1 MGGDSLFK
9 KTSRFDWQSD
19 IMSSSKNIRV
29 AEGFS
34 TVVAEQPVEYVERKG
49 LGHPDSLID
58 GIMESVSTGL
68 SNAYIDS
75 TGKIL
80 HHNVDKGLII
90 GGSSDVSFGNGSIT
104 KPIEVILAGR
114 AARSYQDISID
125 VDGIA
130 IKAAKDYLR
139 AHTRFLDV
147 EKEVLFQSKIL
158 KGSADLSEIF
168 DRNTDVPLAN
178 DTSFGIGFAPFT
190 KTEKLVLETE
200 RMLNSQE
207 YKKSHPEVGEDV
219 KVMGIRDM
227 DEISLTVAIA
237 FVSSKIQSAEDYQDK
252 KEKVRNDIISFAKKL
267 IGNDVE
273 VTINNGD
280 SKSGKVYITKSGLSC
295 EAGDDGSVGRGNRV
309 NGLITPFRR
318 MSLEAA
324 AGKNP
329 VNHIGKIYNV
339 LAKEIANDI
348 VTLYPQVKE
357 CNVSIVSQIGWK
369 IDDPKHLD
377 VKISTEKREE
387 LDNMRKKVNDIAEQS
402 LENIGYLT
410 HEIISGKHSMF

>member
-1 MGGDSLFK
+1 
-9 KTSRFDWQSD
+9 
-19 IMSSSKNIRV
+19 MSSSKDIRV

-114 AARSYQDISID
+114 AAHSYQDISID

-227 DEISLTVAIA
+227 DDISLTVAIA

-357 CNVSIVSQIGWK
+357 CNVSIVSQIGRK

-387 LDNMRKKVNDIAEQS
+387 LDNIRKKVNDIAEQS

>member
-1 MGGDSLFK
+1 
-9 KTSRFDWQSD
+9 
-19 IMSSSKNIRV
+19 MSSSKNIRV

-207 YKKSHPEVGEDV
+207 YKKIHPEVGEDV

-227 DEISLTVAIA
+227 DDISLTVAIA

-357 CNVSIVSQIGWK
+357 CNVSIVSQIGRK

-387 LDNMRKKVNDIAEQS
+387 LDNIRKKVNDIAEQS

>member
-1 MGGDSLFK
+1 MG
-9 KTSRFDWQSD
+9 
-19 IMSSSKNIRV
+19 SSKNIRV

-49 LGHPDSLID
+49 IGHPDSLID

-90 GGSSDVSFGNGSIT
+90 GGASEASFGNGSIT

-114 AARSYQDISID
+114 AARSYQDINID

-139 AHTRFLDV
+139 EHTRFLDI

-190 KTEKLVLETE
+190 KTERLVLETE
-200 RMLNSQE
+200 KMLNSLE

-227 DEISLTVAIA
+227 DDISLTVAIA
-237 FVSSKIQSAEDYQDK
+237 FVSAKIQSMDDYHKK
-252 KEKVRNDIISFAKKL
+252 KEEVRKDIISFAKKL
-267 IGNDVE
+267 VGKDVD
-273 VTINNGD
+273 VVLNNGD
-280 SKSGKVYITKSGLSC
+280 NKSGKVYITKSGLSC

-357 CNVSIVSQIGWK
+357 CNVSIVSQIGRK

-387 LDNMRKKVNDIAEQS
+387 LDNIRKKVNDIAEQS

>member
-1 MGGDSLFK
+1 MG
-9 KTSRFDWQSD
+9 
-19 IMSSSKNIRV
+19 SSKNIRV

-147 EKEVLFQSKIL
+147 EKEALFQSKIL

-200 RMLNSQE
+200 RMLNSVE

-219 KVMGIRDM
+219 KVMGVRDM
-227 DEISLTVAIA
+227 DDISLTVAIA
-237 FVSSKIQSAEDYQDK
+237 FVSAKIQSAEDYQDK
-252 KEKVRNDIISFAKKL
+252 KDKVRDDIISFAKKS
-267 IGNDVE
+267 IGKDVE

-280 SKSGKVYITKSGLSC
+280 NKSGKVYITKSGLSC

-348 VTLYPQVKE
+348 VALYPQVKE
-357 CNVSIVSQIGWK
+357 CNVSIVSQIGRK

-387 LDNMRKKVNDIAEQS
+387 LDNIRKKVNDIAEQS

>member
-1 MGGDSLFK
+1 MG
-9 KTSRFDWQSD
+9 
-19 IMSSSKNIRV
+19 SSKNIRV

-49 LGHPDSLID
+49 IGHPDSLID

-90 GGSSDVSFGNGSIT
+90 GGASEASFGNGSIT

-114 AARSYQDISID
+114 AARSYQDINID

-139 AHTRFLDV
+139 EHTRFLDI

-190 KTEKLVLETE
+190 KTERLVLETE
-200 RMLNSQE
+200 KMLNSLE

-227 DEISLTVAIA
+227 DDISLTVAIA
-237 FVSSKIQSAEDYQDK
+237 FVSAKIQSQEDYSKK
-252 KEKVRNDIISFAKKL
+252 KEEVRKDIISFAKKL
-267 IGNDVE
+267 TGNDVD
-273 VTINNGD
+273 VILNNGD
-280 SKSGKVYITKSGLSC
+280 NKSGKVYITKSGLSC

-357 CNVSIVSQIGWK
+357 CNVSIVSQIGRK

-387 LDNMRKKVNDIAEQS
+387 LDNIRKKVNDIAEQS

>member
-227 DEISLTVAIA
+227 DDISLTVAIA

-357 CNVSIVSQIGWK
+357 CNVSIVSQIGRK

-387 LDNMRKKVNDIAEQS
+387 LDNIRKKVNDIAEQS

>member
-1 MGGDSLFK
+1 MG
-9 KTSRFDWQSD
+9 
-19 IMSSSKNIRV
+19 SSKNIRV

-34 TVVAEQPVEYVERKG
+34 PVVAEQPVEYVERKG
-49 LGHPDSLID
+49 IGHPDSLID
-58 GIMESVSTGL
+58 GIMERVSTDL

-114 AARSYQDISID
+114 AARSYQNINID

-130 IKAAKDYLR
+130 IKAAKDYLSE
-139 AHTRFLDV
+139 HTRFLDI

-200 RMLNSQE
+200 MMLNSPE
-207 YKKSHPEVGEDV
+207 YKKKHPEVGEDV
-219 KVMGIRDM
+219 KVMGVRDM
-227 DEISLTVAIA
+227 GDISLTVAIA
-237 FVSSKIQSAEDYQDK
+237 FVSAKVQSSEDYHRK
-252 KEKVRNDIISFAKKL
+252 KEEVRNDIISFAKKS
-267 IGNDVE
+267 IGSDVD
-273 VTINNGD
+273 VVVNNGD

-329 VNHIGKIYNV
+329 VNHIGKIYNI

-357 CNVSIVSQIGWK
+357 CNVSIVSQIGRK

-387 LDNMRKKVNDIAEQS
+387 LDNIRKKVNDIAEQS

>member
-1 MGGDSLFK
+1 
-9 KTSRFDWQSD
+9 
-19 IMSSSKNIRV
+19 MSSSKNIRV

-90 GGSSDVSFGNGSIT
+90 GGSSAVSFGNGSIT

-207 YKKSHPEVGEDV
+207 YKKGHPEVGEDV

-227 DEISLTVAIA
+227 DDISLTVAIA

-357 CNVSIVSQIGWK
+357 CNVSIVSQIGRK

>member
-1 MGGDSLFK
+1 M
-9 KTSRFDWQSD
+9 
-19 IMSSSKNIRV
+19 
-29 AEGFS
+29 
-34 TVVAEQPVEYVERKG
+34 EYVERKG

-147 EKEVLFQSKIL
+147 EKEALFQSKIL

-200 RMLNSQE
+200 RMLNSVE

-219 KVMGIRDM
+219 KVMGVRDM
-227 DEISLTVAIA
+227 DDISLTVAIA
-237 FVSSKIQSAEDYQDK
+237 FVSAKIQSAEDYQDK
-252 KEKVRNDIISFAKKL
+252 KDKVRDDIISFAKKS
-267 IGNDVE
+267 IGKDVE

-280 SKSGKVYITKSGLSC
+280 NKSGKVYITKSGLSC

-348 VTLYPQVKE
+348 VALYPQVKE
-357 CNVSIVSQIGWK
+357 CNVSIVSQIGRK

-387 LDNMRKKVNDIAEQS
+387 LDNIRKKVNDIAEQS

>member
-1 MGGDSLFK
+1 
-9 KTSRFDWQSD
+9 
-19 IMSSSKNIRV
+19 MSSSKNIRV

-58 GIMESVSTGL
+58 GIMESVTTGL

-207 YKKSHPEVGEDV
+207 YKKIHPEVGEDV

-227 DEISLTVAIA
+227 DDISLTVAIA

-357 CNVSIVSQIGWK
+357 CNVSIVSQIGRK

-387 LDNMRKKVNDIAEQS
+387 LDNIRKKVNDIAEQS

>member
-1 MGGDSLFK
+1 
-9 KTSRFDWQSD
+9 
-19 IMSSSKNIRV
+19 MSSSKNIRV

-207 YKKSHPEVGEDV
+207 YKKNHPEVGEDV

-227 DEISLTVAIA
+227 DDISLTVAIA

-357 CNVSIVSQIGWK
+357 CNVSIVSQIGRK

-387 LDNMRKKVNDIAEQS
+387 LDNIRKKVNDIAEQS

>member
-1 MGGDSLFK
+1 
-9 KTSRFDWQSD
+9 
-19 IMSSSKNIRV
+19 MSSSKNIRV

-227 DEISLTVAIA
+227 DDISLTVAMA

-357 CNVSIVSQIGWK
+357 CNVSIVSQIGRK

>member
-1 MGGDSLFK
+1 
-9 KTSRFDWQSD
+9 
-19 IMSSSKNIRV
+19 MSSSKNIRV

-227 DEISLTVAIA
+227 DDISLTVAIA

-252 KEKVRNDIISFAKKL
+252 KEKVRNDIISFAEKL

-357 CNVSIVSQIGWK
+357 CNVSIVSQIGRK

>member
-1 MGGDSLFK
+1 MGSN
-9 KTSRFDWQSD
+9 
-19 IMSSSKNIRV
+19 KNIRV

-49 LGHPDSLID
+49 IGHPDSLID

-139 AHTRFLDV
+139 EHTRFLDV
-147 EKEVLFQSKIL
+147 ENEVLFQSKIL

-190 KTEKLVLETE
+190 KAEKLVLETE
-200 RMLNSQE
+200 RILNSPE

-227 DEISLTVAIA
+227 DDISLTVAIA
-237 FVSSKIQSAEDYQDK
+237 FVSAKIQSSDDYYKK
-252 KEKVRNDIISFAKKL
+252 KEEVKNDITSFAKKL
-267 IGNDVE
+267 VGNNVDV
-273 VTINNGD
+273 TLNNGD

-295 EAGDDGSVGRGNRV
+295 ESGDDGSVGRGNRV

-329 VNHIGKIYNV
+329 VNHIGKIYNI

-357 CNVSIVSQIGWK
+357 CNVSIVSQIGRK

-387 LDNMRKKVNDIAEQS
+387 LDNIRKKVNDIAEQS

>member
-1 MGGDSLFK
+1 
-9 KTSRFDWQSD
+9 
-19 IMSSSKNIRV
+19 MSSSKNIRV

-207 YKKSHPEVGEDV
+207 YKKIHPEVGEDV

-227 DEISLTVAIA
+227 DDISLTVAMA

-357 CNVSIVSQIGWK
+357 CNVSIVSQIGRK

>member
-1 MGGDSLFK
+1 MGSN
-9 KTSRFDWQSD
+9 
-19 IMSSSKNIRV
+19 KNIRV

-49 LGHPDSLID
+49 IGHPDSLID

-139 AHTRFLDV
+139 EHTRFLDV
-147 EKEVLFQSKIL
+147 ENEVLFQSKIL

-190 KTEKLVLETE
+190 KAEKLVLETE
-200 RMLNSQE
+200 RILNSPE

-227 DEISLTVAIA
+227 DDISLTVAIA
-237 FVSSKIQSAEDYQDK
+237 FVSAKIQSSDDYYKK
-252 KEKVRNDIISFAKKL
+252 KEEVKNDITSFAKKL
-267 IGNDVE
+267 VGNNVDV
-273 VTINNGD
+273 TLNNGD

-295 EAGDDGSVGRGNRV
+295 ESGDDGSVGRGNRV

-357 CNVSIVSQIGWK
+357 CNVSIVSQIGRK

-387 LDNMRKKVNDIAEQS
+387 LDNIRKKVNDIAEQS

>member
-1 MGGDSLFK
+1 MG
-9 KTSRFDWQSD
+9 
-19 IMSSSKNIRV
+19 SSKNIRV

-58 GIMESVSTGL
+58 GIMESVSTDL

-147 EKEVLFQSKIL
+147 EKEALFQSKIL

-200 RMLNSQE
+200 RMLNSVE

-219 KVMGIRDM
+219 KVMGVRDM
-227 DEISLTVAIA
+227 DDISLTVAIA
-237 FVSSKIQSAEDYQDK
+237 FVSAKIQSAEDYQDK
-252 KEKVRNDIISFAKKL
+252 KDKVRDDIISFAKKS
-267 IGNDVE
+267 IGKDVE

-280 SKSGKVYITKSGLSC
+280 NKSGKVYITKSGLSC

-348 VTLYPQVKE
+348 VALYPQVKE
-357 CNVSIVSQIGWK
+357 CNVSIVSQIGRK

-387 LDNMRKKVNDIAEQS
+387 LDNIRKKVNDIAEQS